1 MESKKGLTIEEAFK
15 NLTESLDTPKYLYHA
30 TYKPFLKS
38 IKEKGLGAGK
48 TKMWSDSKSGV
59 VYLAD
64 DADVAYSYAE
74 IAEWLD
80 EVEDYDKYADNII
93 ILKIDYNKLDK
104 TKLKK
109 DVNVIDG
116 DSTFEYHG
124 IIPFNFVKEVITK

>member
-1 MESKKGLTIEEAFK
+1 MESKKGLTIEEALK
-15 NLTESLDTPKYLYHA
+15 NLKESLDIPKYLYHA

-80 EVEDYDKYADNII
+80 EVEDYSKYADNII

-124 IIPFNFVKEVITK
+124 IIPFSFVKEVITK

>member
-1 MESKKGLTIEEAFK
+1 MKNKKGLTMEEAFK
-15 NLTESLDTPKYLYHA
+15 VLRENLNIPKYLYHA

-38 IKEKGLGAGK
+38 IKEKGLGNTK
-48 TKMWSDSKSGV
+48 TKMWSDSVAGV

-64 DADVAYSYAE
+64 DEDVAYSYAE
-74 IAEWLD
+74 TSEFLD

-93 ILKIDYNKLDK
+93 ILKIDSNKLDK

-109 DVNVIDG
+109 DANVIDG

-124 IIPFNFVKEVITK
+124 TIPFEFVEEVITR